1 MTEPFDKASAGQP
14 ITSLRW
20 NNMQVAIR
28 DEIEALKATKLNLA
42 GGVMTGTLEVS
53 RAAAQ
58 GVPDDLLRVRSDAG
72 NVGLRVETGAAAS
85 DVAALRFYHGP
96 ALTGQISVSAGRL
109 SVSETLHVQGGRL
122 GVGVPAPQQTLHVA
136 GRMALEQGVIQ
147 RGGPP
152 IGDTSDLG
160 LYSQVDG
167 NAVRIVTRN
176 APVRFFSDAGIGN
189 LANLDVLP
197 TGDLKVRRNSL
208 AAALGVGTDTPQD
221 LVHVLAPAGN
231 LGLRLQNGAGP
242 ADFNTIRFIHGNT
255 ERAFVA
261 THGATGRFTVSN
273 TLNVWPG
280 ARVGV
285 GPGSEGAPPV
295 ATLEV
300 RGDLQVVGPNT
311 RNGLLINQA
320 HTGFSNGTRDRAE
333 ISVDPNFK
341 TLMLVGS
348 VAAAQDEPALA
359 WPAQGRRVSVWDR
372 LEVNGYTLTQYL
384 GVGLPPV
391 VRPAQALHVSG
402 NIYLESGI
410 IQRGGGTLGGTAD
423 LGLYSQVPNNW
434 IRIVTTG
441 APVTFRSDGGIGGVS
456 NLDVNPNGDIVVRR
470 NVTASRI
477 GAGVADPQD
486 LLHVKSGGGAAGL
499 RIDAAGA
506 APTDQALI
514 RFLNADVVTG
524 HLAAVAGGRLTIS
537 NTLSVHLNQNRVGI
551 GTGADVPGDTL
562 HVRTAA
568 GTGLRLEAG
577 GGASD
582 TAALRFVH
590 AAADRGAL
598 TSGGPPGI
606 GLSLSA
612 AAPGQTLRYLTNG
625 GSHIFYGDS
634 GGVAPNF
641 TLDKEGNAAVRKA
654 LRVEELADL
663 GGVHVRARTFKVLGD
678 INLYY
683 PVFFADLGWE
693 DGPCTIEI
701 TRANVHRDV
710 SWWGSLQAS
719 FTYHSTNWGHGAEF
733 IAVQLTQYNQDGRK
747 RFVARY
753 GRVLRNSE
761 LVVWLRGN
769 TTYSWRSNHR
779 AELVA
784 NNSAATTRAEETFG
798 VLNAVD
804 LELDQDRVRVAP
816 DVSRTVFRGAI
827 VPSSGN
833 SEQAGILFPPPDM
846 GPASGANDFAFIRQ
860 VVAGDSTSLRIGV
873 ENDPDDSLRL
883 WQAGNDRLILQ
894 NGQVTVS
901 GVPYAGPQARMF
913 NAEGEMKSF
922 GGGAGYRMSDRAE
935 PGNEAR
941 DWVVFPN
948 AKSLNFWNGT
958 NGALT
963 VLDSDGCLFSRQA
976 NFEFGVI
983 QRGGAKITGTQ
994 DLGLYSQYSGHWMR
1008 FVTNAAPIRFF
1019 SDSGTGSTINVS
1031 FEANGDAS
1039 FRGRLVAPKLQLGS
1053 KWLLSGDGDVEAN
1066 DHWLRLKSYNGA
1078 TNPGYQA
1085 GYYGGLAAW
1094 FLWSYNGVNQGSDR
1108 ALKRDI
1114 VPLRASLDRIC
1125 RLQGVRFRWNDAR
1138 DDREHIGLVAQEVQ
1152 EHFPEVVEPG
1162 PDRYLGVHYAGLV
1175 APLIEAVKEQQL
1187 QIEALRREVAQL
1199 RERTP

>member
-42 GGVMTGTLEVS
+42 GGVMTGTLEIS
-53 RAAAQ
+53 RATAQ

-96 ALTGQISVSAGRL
+96 ALTGQISVSGGRL

-152 IGDTSDLG
+152 IGDTNDLG

-167 NAVRIVTRN
+167 NWVRIVTRN

-197 TGDLKVRRNSL
+197 TGDLKVRRNAL
-208 AAALGVGTDTPQD
+208 AAALGVGTDAPQD
-221 LVHVLAPAGN
+221 LVHVVAPSGN

-242 ADFNTIRFIHGNT
+242 GDFNSIRFIHGNT

-285 GPGSEGAPPV
+285 GPGTEGTPPV

-311 RNGLLINQA
+311 RNGLLINQS
-320 HTGFSNGTRDRAE
+320 HTGFSNNVRDRAE
-333 ISVDPNFK
+333 ISVDPNYK
-341 TLMLVGS
+341 TLMLVGTS
-348 VAAAQDEPALA
+348 SAAQDDPALA
-359 WPAQGRRVSVWDR
+359 WPGPGRRVSVWDR
-372 LEVNGYTLTQYL
+372 LEVNGHTLTQTL
-384 GVGLPPV
+384 GVGLQPN
-391 VRPAQALHVSG
+391 VRPAQALHVGG
-402 NIYLESGI
+402 NVYLESGI

-423 LGLYSQVPNNW
+423 LGLYSQLANNW

-441 APVTFRSDGGIGGVS
+441 APVTFRSDGGIGTVS
-456 NLDVNPNGDIVVRR
+456 NLDVNPTGDIVVRR
-470 NVTASRI
+470 FVTASRI

-486 LLHVKSGGGAAGL
+486 LLHVKSGGGPAGL

-514 RFLNADVVTG
+514 RFVNADVVTG
-524 HLAAVAGGRLTIS
+524 HIGTVAGGRLTIS

-551 GTGADVPGDTL
+551 GTGVDLPGDTL
-562 HVRTAA
+562 HVRTSA

-590 AAADRGAL
+590 AGTDRGAL
-598 TSGGPPGI
+598 TSGGPPGM
-606 GLSLSA
+606 GLSLSSA
-612 AAPGQTLRYLTNG
+612 AAGQTQRYLTNG

-634 GGVAPNF
+634 GGVTPNF
-641 TLDKEGNAAVRKA
+641 TLDSQGNAAVRKA
-654 LRVEELADL
+654 LRVEEFADL

-678 INLYY
+678 VNAFY

-710 SWWGSLQAS
+710 SWWGSLQAM
-719 FTYHSTNWGHGAEF
+719 FTFHSTNWGHGAEF
-733 IAVQLTQYNQDGRK
+733 ITGQITQYNQDGRK

-753 GRVLRNSE
+753 GRVYRNAE

-779 AELVA
+779 ADLTA

-798 VLNAVD
+798 VLAAVD
-804 LELDQDRVRVAP
+804 PELDQDRVRIAP
-816 DVSRTVFRGAI
+816 DVNRTIFRGAI
-827 VPSSGN
+827 VPSVGN
-833 SEQAGILFPPPDM
+833 SELAGIMFPTDP
-846 GPASGANDFAFIRQ
+846 GGGSGDAAFIRYH
-860 VVAGDSTSLRIGV
+860 VEANETTTLRIGIG
-873 ENDPDDSLRL
+873 NDPDDALRL
-883 WQAGNDRLILQ
+883 WQAGGDRLHLQ
-894 NGQVTVS
+894 DGRVTVGS
-901 GVPYAGPQARMF
+901 SAYTGVAARWL
-913 NAEGEMKSF
+913 NAEGELKTF
-922 GGGAGYRMSDRAE
+922 GGGAGYRMSDRAAAGTE
-935 PGNEAR
+935 SR
-941 DWVVFPN
+941 DWVMYAN
-948 AKSLNFWNGT
+948 DQMLRFWNG
-958 NGALT
+958 
-963 VLDSDGCLFSRQA
+963 V
-976 NFEFGVI
+976 
-983 QRGGAKITGTQ
+983 
-994 DLGLYSQYSGHWMR
+994 
-1008 FVTNAAPIRFF
+1008 
-1019 SDSGTGSTINVS
+1019 
-1031 FEANGDAS
+1031 NGDAVR
-1039 FRGRLVAPKLQLGS
+1039 FDVRGRTTVLANSNPISFTSVWEGTPDGTTNVAEICNDTGNYKTLMIIGNRSSGINTPSLGRRVS
-1053 KWLLSGDGDVEAN
+1053 VWDRLEVNGLFVNNSDR
-1066 DHWLRLKSYNGA
+1066 RLKEDIAPLTGA
-1078 TNPGYQA
+1078 
-1085 GYYGGLAAW
+1085 LA
-1094 FLWSYNGVNQGSDR
+1094 R
-1108 ALKRDI
+1108 ALELRP
-1114 VPLRASLDRIC
+1114 VTFRWRASGQPSL
-1125 RLQGVRFRWNDAR
+1125 
-1138 DDREHIGLVAQEVQ
+1138 GLIAQEVEQ
-1152 EHFPEVVEPG
+1152 VFPELVGPVATPEGERKGVEYG
-1162 PDRYLGVHYAGLV
+1162 PIGVIAL
-1175 APLIEAVKEQQL
+1175 AAVQEL
-1187 QIEALRREVAQL
+1187 TRELEALRREVAQL
-1199 RERTP
+1199 RERTL